1 MITGVKVNGF
11 RSLLEFE
18 VALKKG
24 LNVVVGPNGAGKT
37 NFVEFLDFCGILLTS
52 GLNLALYHCGGASE
66 VFSKEVLSKAT
77 KDIELEISGSF
88 DPKKAGP
95 SQKKESWEVKYP
107 ASAYLYKATI
117 RYDSTAGRIFIYKEE
132 VVIVFHDGQ
141 TKRIERKTK
150 FEHDECINTIKFI
163 PRTSVIWKDF
173 IQHCGRRFPDDVD
186 FVNVVERWVDEDS
199 SVIDSFSQLTNF
211 FDQITEDVSQLTSA
225 NIIPSVAAENGQVS
239 TGTNLARTG
248 EGLANLLYA
257 LQENKYIGGGSR
269 RMRQYRPPY
278 GRRIF
283 AQIVAWSSEINPDI
297 ANMRVD
303 YVARDLS
310 IEPKIVF
317 ESNQKLSYSFKRL
330 SDGTVKWI
338 ALTTIM
344 LADAGYNVIEEP
356 ENFLHPM
363 MQEKFVQL
371 ARTSAE
377 NRRGRVILITT
388 HSETLLNE
396 CSVDE
401 LVVFYS
407 SEGRTVAK
415 KPRNRH
421 EIDNLVRETG
431 FGLGY
436 FYRVGALDVS

>member
-11 RSLLEFE
+11 RSLLDFE

-37 NFVEFLDFCGILLTS
+37 NFVEFLDFCGILLTQ

-77 KDIELEISGSF
+77 KDIELEVSGSF
-88 DPKKAGP
+88 DPERVGVRRKIQA
-95 SQKKESWEVKYP
+95 WEEKYP
-107 ASAYLYKATI
+107 AAAYLYKATI

-132 VVIVFHDGQ
+132 IVIFFQDGQ

-150 FEHDECINTIKFI
+150 FEHDECINNVKFI

-173 IQHCGRRFPDDVD
+173 VQHCGRRFPEDVNFID
-186 FVNVVERWVDEDS
+186 VLERWVDEDS
-199 SVIDSFSQLTNF
+199 SMVDSFSRLTDF
-211 FDQITEDVSQLTSA
+211 FDQIVEDIAQLTSA
-225 NIIPSVAAENGQVS
+225 NIIPSVAAKNGQVS

-257 LQENKYIGGGSR
+257 LQENKYMGGTR
-269 RMRQYRPPY
+269 RVRQYRPPY
-278 GRRIF
+278 GKKIF
-283 AQIVAWSSEINPDI
+283 AQIAGWSSEINPDI
-297 ANMRVD
+297 ADMRVD
-303 YVARDLS
+303 YVAKDLS

-396 CSVDE
+396 CEVDE

-407 SEGRTVAK
+407 AEGRTVAK
-415 KPRNRH
+415 KPQNRI